1 MENGVTNLRELVR
14 KIQKRKILL
23 PDFQRGFVWKEE
35 EKQVRLIASVLAK
48 MPLGS
53 ILLLEAQAD
62 EYGCKM
68 VGKRKRLDTS
78 DLASQEVHML
88 LDGQQRITVLTNIFS
103 SIIFEDAK
111 KSGDLV
117 NENALKKRFFID
129 LPSYKEIL
137 AGKSDI
143 WGISKLCFSVNEPE
157 DEYPDFLTND
167 IKECISVE
175 TFGFYEEEKPF
186 HPKNGDKE
194 KLEEFCLKSEK
205 YRIPLFLLIETGE
218 YDSSCG
224 ILLNN
229 IFEKIVNEIANRM
242 LDNYEER
249 KDKVTYIQGI
259 LIPDFYRN
267 IQDYE
272 DREKVKEEIKKQGK
286 ALWSDKFVR
295 YLKACINKMNL
306 YQIIVKQ
313 SERNRA
319 IDIYE
324 NLNLGGVTLTTFE
337 LVLAKAAKS
346 SDGENKNL
354 TDRIIEYIQKEK
366 QYSDVIVPE
375 NLQYELQEFCKNNEY
390 SASNRMKCYKESN
403 SELHK
408 KYTDAFLD
416 ILCLYCKYPDH
427 NPKHVITVEY
437 IKRTKILELTPKQIN
452 QNFENVCK
460 GLDRALFFL
469 QVRCGL
475 KTIDELQYNLV
486 LVLLGYLFI
495 KDDYFADRA
504 LHRKLEAW
512 YWSGILSGYFD
523 KDQNSRIIGEINQIL
538 SNMSKVKEKNGFGW
552 IKEMADRIFERE
564 DFSDKDLLLMK
575 KNNKTPKEVIKRTIC
590 QYYLAKTY
598 YDLLNNSK
606 TGKKEK
612 INIFMEDVE
621 KLEYHHLIPLGD
633 ISNTMKSKVG
643 RNDKTELLNSPIN
656 FVFITPDTNK
666 QISAKSIESYLKECC
681 ETSVFKLG
689 LAGILSFEEQEKVI
703 GEERVR
709 KYLEMRYVEVKNE
722 IKGHV
727 EDLM

>member
-14 KIQKRKILL
+14 KIQERKILL

-35 EKQVRLIASVLAK
+35 EKAIRLISSVLAK
-48 MPLGS
+48 MPIGS

-78 DLASQEVHML
+78 DLESQNVYML

-103 SIIFEDAK
+103 SIIFADAQ
-111 KSGDLV
+111 KSSELV
-117 NENALKKRFFID
+117 NESALKKRFFID

-137 AGKSDI
+137 EGKPDM
-143 WGISKLCFSVNEPE
+143 WGISKLCFPVNNPE
-157 DEYPDFLTND
+157 EEYPKFLTND

-175 TFGFYEEEKPF
+175 SFGFKEKEKPF
-186 HPKNGDKE
+186 HPKNEDNG
-194 KLEEFCLKSEK
+194 KLEEFCTKTDK
-205 YRIPLFLLIETGE
+205 YRIPLFLLIETDE
-218 YDSSCG
+218 YNSDCET
-224 ILLNN
+224 LLNN
-229 IFEKIVNEIANRM
+229 IFENIVNEIANRV
-242 LDNYEER
+242 LDNYEKIE
-249 KDKVTYIQGI
+249 DKTTYIQSI
-259 LIPDFYRN
+259 LKPAYYKK

-272 DREKVKEEIKKQGK
+272 DRENVKDEIVKQGK
-286 ALWSDKFVR
+286 VLWSGKFIA

-306 YQIIVKQ
+306 HQIIVKQ
-313 SERNRA
+313 SERDRA

-324 NLNLGGVTLTTFE
+324 NLNLGGVTLSTFE

-346 SDGENKNL
+346 LDGDRKNL

-366 QYSDVIVPE
+366 QYPDAVVPE
-375 NLQYELQEFCKNNEY
+375 NLQYELQEFCKKNEY
-390 SASNRMKCYKESN
+390 SASDRMKCYKSKN

-408 KYTDAFLD
+408 KYTDAFLN
-416 ILCLYCKYPDH
+416 ILCLYCNYPAYSSER
-427 NPKHVITVEY
+427 VITVEY
-437 IKRTKILELTPKQIN
+437 IKRTKILELKPEQIN
-452 QNFENVCK
+452 QNYEKVCK

-475 KTIDELQYNLV
+475 RTIDELQYNLV
-486 LVLLGYLFI
+486 LVLLGYIFLED
-495 KDDYFADRA
+495 KHFANKA
-504 LHRKLEAW
+504 LHKKLEAW

-538 SNMSKVKEKNGFGW
+538 SHMSRVNEKNGFEW
-552 IKEMADRIFERE
+552 IQTMADKIFDRE
-564 DFSDKDLLLMK
+564 DFSDQETVLMEK
-575 KNNKTPKEVIKRTIC
+575 KNKIPKEVIKRTIC

-606 TGKKEK
+606 SQEKEK
-612 INIFMEDVE
+612 INIFMDEVE
-621 KLEYHHLIPLGD
+621 SLEYHHLIPLGD
-633 ISNTMKSKVG
+633 ISNTVKSS
-643 RNDKTELLNSPIN
+643 RTDKTALLNSPIN
-656 FVFITPDTNK
+656 FIFITPDTNK

-689 LAGILSFEEQEKVI
+689 LVGIIVFEGQEKII
-703 GEERVR
+703 GEERAR
-709 KYLEMRYVEVKNE
+709 KYLNMRYTEVKNE

-727 EDLM
+727 ENLL